1 MKRTA
6 SILICF
12 ILFLCS
18 CSKAPIPDNDTD
30 RILTESYENICGVW
44 ISYNEVNGMLA
55 NGFKS
60 DFDKAIANC
69 KELNITDVFLHTV
82 PFCNTL
88 YKSEIYPQNE
98 KAQNLGFDALEYA
111 VKKCHD
117 NKMRIHAWINP
128 YRVSTASNDVDSLP
142 KQSVAYIWT
151 HDESPDN
158 DKNVCVCDGIYL
170 NPAESETRA
179 VIINV
184 VREIALNYPI
194 DGIHFDDYF
203 YPTKDDTFDK
213 ASYKSYTEESEVP
226 LCLADFRR
234 SCVNGLI
241 SGVYTAVKFIDKD
254 IIFSVSPAASIK
266 RNYDDYYADVE
277 SWCKSGCVDMIIP
290 QLYFGFNYPLEEF
303 RFENLLNV
311 WKNAL
316 KDTET
321 KLVIGLAPYKIGT
334 DSENDKQDFA
344 DVDTIPREVEICK
357 NDKAVSGYS
366 FFSYNSL
373 FSDNE
378 LNTKVREKI
387 RLLS

>member
-1 MKRTA
+1 MKRA
-6 SILICF
+6 AGIIICL
-12 ILFLCS
+12 ILFICS
-18 CSKAPIPDNDTD
+18 CSKVPIPDSGEIIPD
-30 RILTESYENICGVW
+30 ENREVRGVW
-44 ISYNEVNGMLA
+44 IPYSEVDRMLA
-55 NGFKS
+55 DGFKA
-60 DFDKAIANC
+60 DFDKVTENC
-69 KELNITDVFLHTV
+69 KELDITDVFLHTV

-98 KAQNLGFDALEYA
+98 KAQNIGFDALEYA
-111 VKKCHD
+111 IKKCHD
-117 NKMRIHAWINP
+117 NGMRIHAWINP
-128 YRVSTASNDVDSLP
+128 YRVSTVSNDVDSLP
-142 KQSVAYIWT
+142 KNSAAYIWT

-170 NPAESETRA
+170 NPAESEVRA

-203 YPTKDDTFDK
+203 YPTQDESFDR
-213 ASYKSYTEESEVP
+213 ASYKSYTEGSEVP

-254 IIFSVSPAASIK
+254 IIFSVSPAASLK
-266 RNYDDYYADVE
+266 RNYEDYYADVAC
-277 SWCKSGCVDMIIP
+277 WCKSGCVDMIIP
-290 QLYFGFNYPLEEF
+290 QLYFGFNYPLPEF
-303 RFENLLNV
+303 RFENLIKV

-316 KDTET
+316 KNTET
-321 KLVIGLAPYKIGT
+321 KLVIGLATYKIGT

-344 DVDTIPREVEICK
+344 DVDTIPKEVQICK
-357 NDKAVSGYS
+357 NDENISGYS
-366 FFSYNSL
+366 FYSCSSL
-373 FSDNE
+373 FSENE
-378 LNTKVREKI
+378 LNMAVRKKI